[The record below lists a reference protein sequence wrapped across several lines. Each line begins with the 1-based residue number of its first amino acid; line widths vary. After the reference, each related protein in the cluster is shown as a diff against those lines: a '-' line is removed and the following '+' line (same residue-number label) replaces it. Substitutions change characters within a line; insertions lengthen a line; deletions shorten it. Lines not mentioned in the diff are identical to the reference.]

1 MPVCQISRE
10 RAGHFFA
17 SAGPTPILLCIRKST
32 TRSFLPMDASL
43 LEIICCPETH
53 QPLRFATTDEL
64 ARMTPSSSSA
74 TPSSSTPLEAALLR
88 EDGRAAYPIREGIP
102 LLVIEAQLTIS

>member
-1 MPVCQISRE
+1 
-10 RAGHFFA
+10 
-17 SAGPTPILLCIRKST
+17 
-32 TRSFLPMDASL
+32 MDASL

-64 ARMTPSSSSA
+64 ARMTTSSSPAPSSA
-74 TPSSSTPLEAALLR
+74 IPLEAALLR

-102 LLVIEAQLTIS
+102 LLLVEEQLKLA